1 MRLTS
6 IKNPL
11 HIQTAQKIPID
22 EIISFVS
29 KLDYCIDI
37 KNKDLNPEE
46 SKIKK
51 TKNVEQIKKENIA
64 LLSEYLFKL
73 KDISLN
79 QDESRVT
86 KIKELYDLLKTKLGN
101 DSYLLNIS
109 IVVKILHGN
118 LNINTNLLNPSFK
131 ILLDIILTDVDT
143 ELKNLLSNVD
153 YTLLTDLLN
162 HETEPSLLQIINS
175 DQINKTKEEN
185 THEVKK
191 NLSLIYLFIILKNY
205 SRKNFQQELF
215 IIELALA
222 EHFIDVE
229 KKDLSNYLLKILPE
243 AMLDNNYK
251 TKIKS
256 IIHLYLIDNNNHL
269 KKTVDRLA
277 DKVDQYS
284 ISALKLSDEL
294 KELKEEGKIKDHQIS
309 QLTQDGI
316 EKANEINNLQ
326 VSLTQKTDRLEYEVN
341 LYQKQLDELEAEII
355 STLNR
360 DLRLEIDSLTAIANR
375 LEPSS
380 SESLNMSIANIKQI
394 LNTLNI

>member
-1 MRLTS
+1 MRFTS

-11 HIQTAQKIPID
+11 HAQTAQKIPIN
-22 EIISFVS
+22 EIISLVS

-86 KIKELYDLLKTKLGN
+86 KINELYDLLKTKLGN
-101 DSYLLNIS
+101 DLYLLNIS

-131 ILLDIILTDVDT
+131 ILLDMILTDVDT

-175 DQINKTKEEN
+175 DQINKTKEED
-185 THEVKK
+185 THEARK

-205 SRKNFQQELF
+205 SRKNFNQELF
-215 IIELALA
+215 IIERSLA
-222 EHFIDVE
+222 
-229 KKDLSNYLLKILPE
+229 
-243 AMLDNNYK
+243 
-251 TKIKS
+251 
-256 IIHLYLIDNNNHL
+256 
-269 KKTVDRLA
+269 
-277 DKVDQYS
+277 
-284 ISALKLSDEL
+284 
-294 KELKEEGKIKDHQIS
+294 
-309 QLTQDGI
+309 
-316 EKANEINNLQ
+316 
-326 VSLTQKTDRLEYEVN
+326 
-341 LYQKQLDELEAEII
+341 
-355 STLNR
+355 
-360 DLRLEIDSLTAIANR
+360 
-375 LEPSS
+375 
-380 SESLNMSIANIKQI
+380 
-394 LNTLNI
+394 